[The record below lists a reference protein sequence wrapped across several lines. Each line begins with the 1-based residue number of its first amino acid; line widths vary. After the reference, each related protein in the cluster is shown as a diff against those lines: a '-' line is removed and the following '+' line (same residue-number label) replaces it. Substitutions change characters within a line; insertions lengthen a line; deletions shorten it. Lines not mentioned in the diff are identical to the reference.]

1 MNGHRAKPTI
11 RGVVPTDL
19 VRLTILVFLSG
30 FSRVTESTGDV
41 EILNR
46 CIDYIVRLNVLI
58 SVSIFYKALAH
69 VATGA
74 EKSEIYSEQAGD
86 PGKPKGSFQPG
97 SSPRAGNSPKTT
109 SRRKR
114 IPS

>member
-58 SVSIFYKALAH
+58 SVSIFYINQKRNKKAQLAVKIGRAH
-69 VATGA
+69 V
-74 EKSEIYSEQAGD
+74 
-86 PGKPKGSFQPG
+86 
-97 SSPRAGNSPKTT
+97 
-109 SRRKR
+109 
-114 IPS
+114 